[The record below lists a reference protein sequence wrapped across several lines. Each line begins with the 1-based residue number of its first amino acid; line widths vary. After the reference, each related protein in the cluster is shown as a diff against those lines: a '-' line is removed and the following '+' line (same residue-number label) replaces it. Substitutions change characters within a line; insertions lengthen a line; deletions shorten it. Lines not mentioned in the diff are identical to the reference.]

1 MARPVTSK
9 VKKFSLAESEVI
21 EENERILSQK
31 TEQHT
36 PAAKV
41 ETAPHDVAQPNTEPQ
56 QSDVVQPQTTTQTAT
71 SKPQSVV
78 TDPETTPQQPA
89 PTKQTSSTPAP
100 QSVVT
105 APETTPQQP
114 APTEQTSAAPAG
126 SPATD
131 GLEELAAMRKPK
143 GKKTE
148 NGITVYVPMEYY
160 ERIAL
165 MKMRTGIPIRDLA
178 LQAVIEFI
186 DRNMA

>member
-9 VKKFSLAESEVI
+9 VKKFSLAESEVV

-36 PAAKV
+36 PAATA
-41 ETAPHDVAQPNTEPQ
+41 ETAPHGVAQPDTEPQ
-56 QSDVVQPQTTTQTAT
+56 QHDIVQPQTTAQTVIST
-71 SKPQSVV
+71 PQSVAV
-78 TDPETTPQQPA
+78 TPEAAPQQSA
-89 PTKQTSSTPAP
+89 PTGYPSDT
-100 QSVVT
+100 
-105 APETTPQQP
+105 
-114 APTEQTSAAPAG
+114 
-126 SPATD
+126 

-160 ERIAL
+160 ERIVL

-178 LQAVIEFI
+178 LQAVIEFL
-186 DRNMA
+186 DKNMG